1 MCMRTTPMVL
11 LLFLALS
18 RLNPAAA
25 VELKGTAEQ
34 RLLKDIKFLSSD
46 ALEGRG
52 VGTEGLNKAAE
63 YVRSGFADAGLTTDV
78 VDGDAYQK
86 FQMVTGVELG
96 SGNSLTFSGPDGKTI
111 DLELGVDF
119 NICSFGGSGKIDH
132 TVVFAGYGINA
143 KGIPYVDLAGVD
155 VKDRVVIVMRRNPQ
169 QGNPESPFSVGSGI
183 SRHAELRT
191 KMSVC
196 ASAGAAAVLFVNDPH
211 TVQSQLEKSIEQ
223 ANSRIVKAARVLS
236 SLKDSDP
243 GRSDAAKKLKAGI
256 QNLDKIIGDAHA
268 PDAGDELMKFG
279 YAGNGKDRTIP
290 AAHISIRKC
299 NELLEQALDTS
310 LEKIEGTIDVRLEPQ
325 SQVLK
330 DWKLV
335 GQASVKRIRT
345 EVKNVIA
352 VLEGEGPLADE
363 TIVVGAHYDH
373 VGRGGN
379 GSRAPGSTEIH
390 NGADDNASGTVA
402 LIELARRLAA
412 RKTALPRRIVFIAFT
427 AEELGL
433 IGSEKYVDQ
442 PVFPIKNTIA
452 MYNMDM
458 VGRLEKKL
466 TVFGIGTSPAFKDDV
481 TRFAESAELELILK
495 PDGFGPSDHSSF
507 YARKIPVLHFFTGT
521 HSDYHRPGDDW
532 EKINLGGIRQVVG
545 LIEQMV
551 VKTAMTEKRPAY
563 LEVKSR
569 AQISRSGSRPYF
581 GSIPNFGS
589 EQPGYAISGTA
600 SGSPA
605 SKSGLKAG
613 DHIIEFGTHKITDL
627 NDFDLALR
635 DYSPGEEV
643 PFVVQRDGKNVKL
656 TVTLDKPR

>member
-1 MCMRTTPMVL
+1 MRSTQRLV
-11 LLFLALS
+11 LLFLGLS
-18 RLNPAAA
+18 LLNPLMAA
-25 VELKGTAEQ
+25 ELTGTAEQ

-63 YVRSGFADAGLTTDV
+63 YVRSGFVDAGLNTSV
-78 VDGDAYQK
+78 VNGNAFQK

-96 SGNSLTFSGPDGKTI
+96 AGNSLMFAGPEGKTI
-111 DLELGVDF
+111 ELKLGLDF
-119 NICSFGGSGKIDH
+119 NVCSFGGSRKLDH
-132 TVVFAGYGINA
+132 TLVFAGYGINA
-143 KGIPYVDLAGVD
+143 KGIPYIDFDGVD
-155 VKDRVVIVMRRNPQ
+155 VKDRVVVVMRRNPQ
-169 QGNPESPFSVGSGI
+169 QGNPQSPFAVGRGI

-196 ASAGAAAVLFVNDPH
+196 ATAGAAAVLFVNDPH
-211 TVQSQLEKSIEQ
+211 TVQSELEKSIEV
-223 ANSRIVKAARVLS
+223 ARGRVVKAARILS
-236 SLKDSDP
+236 SSKAADA
-243 GRSDAAKKLKAGI
+243 GRSDAEQKLSDEI
-256 QNLDKIIGDAHA
+256 QRLDKVIGDAHA
-268 PDAGDELMKFG
+268 PDAGDDLMKFG
-279 YAGNGKDRTIP
+279 YAGNGKDGTIP
-290 AAHISIRKC
+290 AAHITIRKC
-299 NELLEQALDTS
+299 NELLKLALDTS
-310 LEKIEGTIDVRLEPQ
+310 LEKLEGTIDVRLEPN
-325 SQVLK
+325 SHVLK

-335 GQASVKRIRT
+335 GQTSVKRVRT

-352 VLEGEGPLADE
+352 VLKGHGPLADE

-412 RKTALPRRIVFIAFT
+412 RKTPLPRRIVFIAFT

-433 IGSEKYVDQ
+433 IGSEKYVEK
-442 PVFPIKNTIA
+442 PVFPIENTIA

-481 TRFAESAELELILK
+481 TRFAESAELELTLK

-532 EKINLGGIRQVVG
+532 EKINIGGIQQVVG
-545 LIEQMV
+545 LIEQMI
-551 VKTAMTEKRPAY
+551 VKTATTEKRPAY

-605 SKSGLKAG
+605 SKAGLKAG
-613 DHIIEFGTHKITDL
+613 DHIIEFGKHTITDL

-643 PFVVQRDGKNVKL
+643 PFVVRRNGQSVKL
-656 TVTLDKPR
+656 NVTLGKPK